1 MNFIYQQSCLTR
13 KGSAMSLQISPL
25 CYPRRRANAV
35 AQTLLARHTNM
46 ATVQCHQK
54 MPSNKSYK
62 TEEAT
67 LGVASSSFVTV
78 LTLTRPGFANG

>member
-1 MNFIYQQSCLTR
+1 
-13 KGSAMSLQISPL
+13 MSLHIFNPPL

-35 AQTLLARHTNM
+35 AKTLLARHTNM